1 MENDLDWIQ
10 QTPKD
15 RLLNAVKVRLWKLI
29 FSGLRCPSGNTKL
42 KPLDWTET
50 SFSREPEDQDALEE
64 GNRMFSNNAHHISTQ
79 ANEGLLFEYH
89 SLASKNVDSDLLE
102 SDLFDFENASL
113 DDKGFLFGEDE
124 MLDLALQDDY
134 EDEDL
139 FWEDGYQTGPS
150 PTNNPRD
157 AAFNFENIVLP
168 ADDDENLLLDG
179 SKITTSDTHEQP
191 NSRSIPSGDHEACD
205 DELLLIEFDCRTP
218 FARNGMQ

>member
-29 FSGLRCPSGNTKL
+29 FSGLLCPPGNTKL
-42 KPLDWTET
+42 KPLAWTET

-64 GNRMFSNNAHHISTQ
+64 GNRIFPNNAHHISTQ
-79 ANEGLLFEYH
+79 TNEGLLFERH
-89 SLASKNVDSDLLE
+89 SLASENDHSDLLE

-113 DDKGFLFGEDE
+113 DEEDFFFGEDG
-124 MLDLALQDDY
+124 MLDLDLQDDY

-139 FWEDGYQTGPS
+139 FWEDGYETEPS

-157 AAFNFENIVLP
+157 AAFDFKNIVLL
-168 ADDDENLLLDG
+168 ADDDDENLLLDG
-179 SKITTSDTHEQP
+179 SNITTSKTHEP
-191 NSRSIPSGDHEACD
+191 KNLNSSSIPSMDHEACD
-205 DELLLIEFDCRTP
+205 DELLLIDI
-218 FARNGMQ
+218 

>member
-1 MENDLDWIQ
+1 MENDLDWNQ

-29 FSGLRCPSGNTKL
+29 SSGLLCPPENTKL
-42 KPLDWTET
+42 KPLDWAET
-50 SFSREPEDQDALEE
+50 TFSREPEDQDALEE
-64 GNRMFSNNAHHISTQ
+64 GNRIFSNNAHHISTQ
-79 ANEGLLFEYH
+79 TNEGLLFEHH

-113 DDKGFLFGEDE
+113 DDKGFFYGEDE

-139 FWEDGYQTGPS
+139 FWEDGYQTEPS

-168 ADDDENLLLDG
+168 ANDDENLLLDG
-179 SKITTSDTHEQP
+179 SKITTSNTHEQH
-191 NSRSIPSGDHEACD
+191 NSRSIPSMDHEACD
-205 DELLLIEFDCRTP
+205 DELLLIEI
-218 FARNGMQ
+218 